1 MISMLFYMMCAV
13 WAWLERLQI
22 NKYMH
27 RMIST
32 QKRKKKNPMHVK
44 ITNQVAK

>member
-1 MISMLFYMMCAV
+1 MISMLFYMCAA

-27 RMIST
+27 HVIST
-32 QKRKKKNPMHVK
+32 QKRKKKYPMHVK
-44 ITNQVAK
+44 ITN

>member
-1 MISMLFYMMCAV
+1 MINMLFYMMCA

-27 RMIST
+27 RVIS
-32 QKRKKKNPMHVK
+32 
-44 ITNQVAK
+44 I